1 MFCSKKCS
9 KCNNVHL
16 GGNRT
21 KKKVGLMGGGTGG
34 GYSTTPSNLSSNIQ
48 DLAAKYPLNSEG
60 KFGKP
65 GQGNNVQ
72 QVASSNPIATGN
84 NFFDKLST
92 GGKVKDL
99 KNGKGKMATF
109 PDASTVVFR
118 PVSSSDGSPA
128 LDIVIKGPS
137 GLDYKIH
144 FVKEVG

>member
-1 MFCSKKCS
+1 LLEGEPK
-9 KCNNVHL
+9 
-16 GGNRT
+16 T
-21 KKKVGLMGGGTGG
+21 KKEGLMGGGTGG
-34 GYSTTPSNLSSNIQ
+34 GYSTNPSNLSSNIQ

-60 KFGKP
+60 KFGTP
-65 GQGNNVQ
+65 GKGDDVQ
-72 QVASSNPIATGN
+72 HVTSSDPIATGS
-84 NFFDKLST
+84 NFFEKLST

-109 PDASTVVFR
+109 PDTSTVVFR

-128 LDIVIKGPS
+128 MDIVVKGPS